1 MRRVKQ
7 RAFNKSLRCAFFFL
21 KVSARFWREEEEKL
35 SPGARSRRRSKLTL
49 CTPRVCISRIRTTY
63 FCFYYVS
70 YLYHFI
76 RLCVSGPLMKVYY
89 IFSFSFV
96 CSFK

>member
-1 MRRVKQ
+1 MRI
-7 RAFNKSLRCAFFFL
+7 FFL

-35 SPGARSRRRSKLTL
+35 SRVRGGVASLSVRRACVL
-49 CTPRVCISRIRTTY
+49 VEFRTTY